1 MTGFLPSR
9 PARNHRAA
17 RNQARRLT
25 EVGRLHQ
32 AHGEDRKELP
42 SIYSEASKKEK
53 GEKNFGT
60 STFFRAN
67 VFKKVTDRMFPFPW
81 AEAPEAKLE
90 PFTIRVKAAGPAVT
104 LVGEIELIV
113 GNGGG
118 GRGAD
123 RSSWALTAT
132 CCRSF

>member
-1 MTGFLPSR
+1 MASFLPSR
-9 PARNHRAA
+9 PARNRRAA

-25 EVGRLHQ
+25 EVGRLHL

-60 STFFRAN
+60 STFFRPN
-67 VFKKVTDRMFPFPW
+67 LFKKVADRMLPFPW
-81 AEAPEAKLE
+81 GDEPEANLE
-90 PFTIRVKAAGPAVT
+90 PFTIRVKAAGSAVT
-104 LVGEIELIV
+104 LVGEIELSV

-118 GRGAD
+118 GGGAAPPSPSQ
-123 RSSWALTAT
+123 R
-132 CCRSF
+132 

>member
-9 PARNHRAA
+9 PARNRRAA

-32 AHGEDRKELP
+32 AHGENRKERP

-67 VFKKVTDRMFPFPW
+67 LSKKVADRMISFPW
-81 AEAPEAKLE
+81 ADGPEAKLD
-90 PFTIRVKAAGPAVT
+90 PFTISVTASSPAGSCVWRIAASHRPV
-104 LVGEIELIV
+104 
-113 GNGGG
+113 
-118 GRGAD
+118 
-123 RSSWALTAT
+123 
-132 CCRSF
+132 

>member
-1 MTGFLPSR
+1 M
-9 PARNHRAA
+9 
-17 RNQARRLT
+17 
-25 EVGRLHQ
+25 GRLHQ

-67 VFKKVTDRMFPFPW
+67 LFKKVADRMFPFPW
-81 AEAPEAKLE
+81 ADAQEARLE
-90 PFTIRVKAAGPAVT
+90 PFRIRVKGAGPTFMLA
-104 LVGEIELIV
+104 GEIDLIV

-123 RSSWALTAT
+123 RSSWVLTAIN
-132 CCRSF
+132 CRNF